1 MKYSSSWR
9 VGVIHPFKKL
19 SNIERNSVHYELAS
33 NDNGREKKDIVPA
46 SVISPSGSCF
56 SLADN
61 GLVEKEGQKMKL
73 TERQRR
79 FCDFFTET
87 RNTTEATRLAGN
99 KGKNLNRVAS
109 QNLSKLDIQTI

>member
-1 MKYSSSWR
+1 
-9 VGVIHPFKKL
+9 
-19 SNIERNSVHYELAS
+19 
-33 NDNGREKKDIVPA
+33 
-46 SVISPSGSCF
+46 
-56 SLADN
+56 
-61 GLVEKEGQKMKL
+61 MKL